1 MFLGKVFS
9 MSNIQEILDRTQKR
23 IDEIGLMKDKVYIV
37 NAGTTNNGKSSTFN
51 SLLMLEGKCV
61 PGQNAF
67 KVQDVRTTVENQ
79 KAEYHNGVY
88 LMDTPGLEAAE
99 SDEEIAQKAYQNAS
113 LIVFVHAMKKGE
125 LHENEL
131 KWIQKIESLLTPSYF
146 SKHFCLV
153 LTHREDD
160 LNDEKKELSSIQE
173 TITKQL
179 KGYCQLTAIPMFCIS
194 NSLFEKGM
202 KDKKEALKKASQVA
216 ELKAFI
222 DEKSPAYRT
231 EQRLRIHIMV
241 EQAKKEALKEL
252 QKERNVA
259 MEKRAHCNLRVDK
272 RYAEFKADVEKL
284 ADEIN
289 AATADYDR
297 KNICYK
303 NAQNTADALERK
315 HQEDKI
321 GKCFWNPYKWNINK

>member
-51 SLLMLEGKCV
+51 SLLMLEGKREL
-61 PGQNAF
+61 GQNVF

-79 KAEYHNGVY
+79 EAEYHNGVY

-160 LNDEKKELSSIQE
+160 LNDEK
-173 TITKQL
+173 
-179 KGYCQLTAIPMFCIS
+179 AI
-194 NSLFEKGM
+194 N
-202 KDKKEALKKASQVA
+202 
-216 ELKAFI
+216 
-222 DEKSPAYRT
+222 
-231 EQRLRIHIMV
+231 
-241 EQAKKEALKEL
+241 
-252 QKERNVA
+252 
-259 MEKRAHCNLRVDK
+259 
-272 RYAEFKADVEKL
+272 
-284 ADEIN
+284 
-289 AATADYDR
+289 
-297 KNICYK
+297 
-303 NAQNTADALERK
+303 
-315 HQEDKI
+315 
-321 GKCFWNPYKWNINK
+321 

>member
-23 IDEIGLMKDKVYIV
+23 IDEISRMGDKVYIV

-51 SLLMLEGKCV
+51 SLLMLEGKCE
-61 PGQNAF
+61 PGQNVF

-79 KAEYHNGVY
+79 EAEYHDGVY

-113 LIVFVHAMKKGE
+113 LIVFVHKIRKGE

-131 KWIQKIESLLTPSYF
+131 KWIQKIEALLTPSYF

-173 TITKQL
+173 TIAKQL
-179 KGYCQLTAIPMFCIS
+179 KDYCQLTAIPMFCIS

-202 KDKKEALKKASQVA
+202 KNEKETLKKALKKASQVA
-216 ELKAFI
+216 EFKSYI
-222 DEKSPAYRT
+222 DEKLPSYRT
-231 EQRLRIHIMV
+231 EQRLRIHTMTERV
-241 EQAKKEALKEL
+241 KKEALHEL
-252 QKERNVA
+252 QKMRTDAMAERSN
-259 MEKRAHCNLRVDK
+259 CSQRVDK
-272 RYAEFKADVEKL
+272 RYAEFKADVDRL

-297 KNICYK
+297 KDTFYK
-303 NAQNTADALERK
+303 DAQSIADDLERK
-315 HQEDKI
+315 HQAER
-321 GKCFWNPYKWNINK
+321 W

>member
-1 MFLGKVFS
+1 
-9 MSNIQEILDRTQKR
+9 
-23 IDEIGLMKDKVYIV
+23 MKDKVYIV

-51 SLLMLEGKCV
+51 SLLMLEGKREL
-61 PGQNAF
+61 GQNVF

-79 KAEYHNGVY
+79 EAEYHNGVY

-179 KGYCQLTAIPMFCIS
+179 KSYCQLTAIPMFCIS

-202 KDKKEALKKASQVA
+202 KNKKEVLKK
-216 ELKAFI
+216 
-222 DEKSPAYRT
+222 
-231 EQRLRIHIMV
+231 
-241 EQAKKEALKEL
+241 QA
-252 QKERNVA
+252 R
-259 MEKRAHCNLRVDK
+259 
-272 RYAEFKADVEKL
+272 
-284 ADEIN
+284 
-289 AATADYDR
+289 
-297 KNICYK
+297 
-303 NAQNTADALERK
+303 
-315 HQEDKI
+315 
-321 GKCFWNPYKWNINK
+321 